1 MTLQLIT
8 FQAIA
13 TDYDGTIAIEGRVSE
28 ITIAAL
34 QRWQQ
39 TGRKLLLVTGRRLD
53 DLTSVFPQAQ
63 LFDCIVA
70 ENGALL
76 AFPPT
81 EEQKLLGES
90 PPQSLIK
97 ALQQRQVPFE
107 LGRGIIST
115 RIPHDEIVA
124 KVIKELGLAWQ
135 ISYNKG
141 AVMLL
146 PEGVNKDT
154 GLSIALQQ
162 MNLSPDAVVGVGD
175 GENDLPLLQLCG
187 LSVSVANAVPSLKT
201 HSDLIMS
208 KNSGEGV
215 VELIA
220 RLLSKSE
227 VSDRNL

>member
-1 MTLQLIT
+1 MTLQPQT

-13 TDYDGTIAIEGRVSE
+13 TDYDGTIATEGQVTE
-28 ITIAAL
+28 TTIAAL

-53 DLTSVFPQAQ
+53 DLIAVFPQAQ

-76 AFPPT
+76 AFPAT
-81 EEQKLLGES
+81 GEQKLLGDS

-107 LGRGIIST
+107 LGQGIIST

-146 PEGVNKDT
+146 PEGVDKDT
-154 GLSIALQQ
+154 GLTTALQQ
-162 MNLSPDAVVGVGD
+162 MNLSPSVVVGVGD
-175 GENDLPLLQLCG
+175 GENDLPLLRLCG
-187 LSVSVANAVPSLKT
+187 LSVSVANALPSLKA
-201 HSDLIMS
+201 HSDWVMT

-215 VELIA
+215 VELIE
-220 RLLSKSE
+220 RLLTL
-227 VSDRNL
+227 NI

>member
-1 MTLQLIT
+1 
-8 FQAIA
+8 
-13 TDYDGTIAIEGRVSE
+13 
-28 ITIAAL
+28 
-34 QRWQQ
+34 
-39 TGRKLLLVTGRRLD
+39 
-53 DLTSVFPQAQ
+53 
-63 LFDCIVA
+63 
-70 ENGALL
+70 
-76 AFPPT
+76 
-81 EEQKLLGES
+81 
-90 PPQSLIK
+90 
-97 ALQQRQVPFE
+97 
-107 LGRGIIST
+107 
-115 RIPHDEIVA
+115 
-124 KVIKELGLAWQ
+124 
-135 ISYNKG
+135 
-141 AVMLL
+141 MLL